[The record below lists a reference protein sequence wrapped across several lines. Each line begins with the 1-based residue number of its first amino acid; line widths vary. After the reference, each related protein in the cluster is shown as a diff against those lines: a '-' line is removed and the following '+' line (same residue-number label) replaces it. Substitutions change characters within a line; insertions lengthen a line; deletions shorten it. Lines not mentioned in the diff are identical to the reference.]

1 MKLRRQSGRGIF
13 TLALVAVVLL
23 GGVTRARGQA
33 YRVIHDFRGW
43 PDDGCEI
50 VGVPAVANNG
60 DLYGVTYSCG
70 TYEYYGT
77 VFKLTAPRTRG
88 GAWTKTILHDF
99 PGAKEA
105 DTRAHWSLARMAIC
119 TALTIA
125 KPFLN

>member
-60 DLYGVTYSCG
+60 DLSPTSLCYGGGHSASGVASINAMPSRLDNNSALSIG
-70 TYEYYGT
+70 
-77 VFKLTAPRTRG
+77 VLTGVCSLLHRPTGPPLGWNFCRT
-88 GAWTKTILHDF
+88 AEQ
-99 PGAKEA
+99 A
-105 DTRAHWSLARMAIC
+105 ARQQ
-119 TALTIA
+119 
-125 KPFLN
+125 

>member
-1 MKLRRQSGRGIF
+1 MKRKRQSV
-13 TLALVAVVLL
+13 ALLL
-23 GGVTRARGQA
+23 VMLIAIISWGGVANAADT
-33 YRVIHDFRGW
+33 YRVIYDFRGW

-88 GAWTKTILHDF
+88 GAWTETILYDF
-99 PGAKEA
+99 PGGKGGGYPS
-105 DTRAHWSLARMAIC
+105 SLV
-119 TALTIA
+119 
-125 KPFLN
+125 